1 VAFNKVYSTRSLA
14 MARGVHTSRVG
25 GGWSATDIG
34 RLLVWLKIV
43 GAHRPEFT
51 DAAAAIVKRLQ
62 PEKLVREGYLYGATR
77 HSGGKTEEYQEG
89 RIGYEQYAAAGFA
102 LWGLRAE
109 NALDL
114 GRHGVPIE
122 VMGRQLLADLRGDD
136 RMTSE
141 PFVLLGMEVGWSPAV
156 RTLATELL
164 AAQEERWRRSGKVT
178 MLSEDAIARPPYYF
192 YYYCAYSQGK
202 EFATDV
208 QDPRAMVDG
217 PRWVS
222 AKAAFGWH
230 ALLPGDYTRRALT
243 AVARAR
249 GADGWGSGVYEGDGR
264 STGTANVNTQAVILT
279 AAVVRQRG
287 RPLLDDADATQPRR
301 ASR

>member
-1 VAFNKVYSTRSLA
+1 
-14 MARGVHTSRVG
+14 
-25 GGWSATDIG
+25 
-34 RLLVWLKIV
+34 
-43 GAHRPEFT
+43 
-51 DAAAAIVKRLQ
+51 
-62 PEKLVREGYLYGATR
+62 
-77 HSGGKTEEYQEG
+77 
-89 RIGYEQYAAAGFA
+89 
-102 LWGLRAE
+102 
-109 NALDL
+109 
-114 GRHGVPIE
+114 
-122 VMGRQLLADLRGDD
+122 
-136 RMTSE
+136 
-141 PFVLLGMEVGWSPAV
+141 V